1 MNGRDASVFS
11 STTSRSA
18 KGAGRVGHGS
28 NTARLLA
35 LGIAAC
41 SWAARTCDAQIEVD
55 GYITNS
61 GSNNVS
67 VIRTPGNSV
76 VGPIPV
82 GTTPIGAAET
92 PDGRFAYVTNLA
104 DNTVSV
110 IDVATDAVVGSPIQL
125 GPLGIQPGGIAVT
138 PDGSTLYVANRANS
152 NPTGTVSVINVATNT
167 VVASIA
173 VGDQPIGVA
182 VTPDGKFAYVTNSV
196 SNTVSVINVATNS
209 VVGSPIAVGVSPR
222 GVAITPD
229 GKFAYV
235 TNNGTGTVSVI
246 NVATNLVVGSP
257 IGVGSG
263 PLGVAITPNGQF
275 AYVTNSNSNTVS
287 VIDVATNLVVGSP
300 IAVGLAPQGVAV
312 TPGGQF
318 VYVANFGSDT
328 VSIINVT
335 TNTVVSGPIAVGL
348 GPVAFGS
355 FLGPNLIVAQGGPLS
370 IANDAALTPLGFGTF
385 VDFNGGTLQTTG
397 SLITARTISLLA
409 LGGTI
414 DTNGFNSNFSG
425 NIINSGSL
433 TKIGAGTLTLS
444 GNNTY
449 TGGTNILGGVLS
461 VSSDTNLGTGNIKF
475 GNNAELLTTG
485 ATFSS
490 GKAIALGSGGGTLA
504 SATGATATYG
514 GVISGT
520 GPLSIGD
527 GINQGTVVLNAANT
541 YSGGTIVLAGRLQA
555 GSAGG
560 FVNNTAYT
568 VNGGTLDLNNF
579 KLTVS
584 SLNGTGGV
592 VNLGSAALTIN
603 NTGTDIYSGIIQG
616 TGSLTKIGAGTQTLS
631 GSNSYTGGT
640 NILGGVL
647 SVSSDI
653 NLGSGN
659 IGIGNNAELLTTGAT
674 FSSGKAIALG
684 DGGGTL
690 ASATGATATY
700 GGVIS
705 GTGPLSIGDGINQG
719 TVILNAANTY
729 SGGTLL
735 NAGTLV
741 VNNAQALGLGDVV
754 VNGGVLRADPQPIN
768 VRGNY
773 TQNAGGT
780 LQLRLGGSA
789 PGQSDLLNVGGH
801 AALDGTLQLLSLNG
815 FQPKIGD
822 KLTLV
827 LAAGGVSGQ
836 FANVLDPFSTSLI
849 SPELVYFPNS
859 VVLEFA
865 SNFTAFAKT
874 PNELAVAAQ
883 LDRVA
888 FDPRETQLLSFLQNE
903 PIGNLAADFEKIS
916 PDSLSALYE
925 ISFSAANVQAS
936 NLENRFAEIRN
947 GSTGFASSLN
957 ISNSP
962 GAMVEGSNGKAVI
975 EPGKNVLTP
984 SPENK
989 WGVWISGSGEF
1000 VNVSSD
1006 GNGKGYDF
1014 DTGGVSLGL
1023 DYRLTKNLAV
1033 GIAARYA
1040 HTWTNLVG
1048 NGNIDVDS
1056 GGGGLYATFSQD
1068 GFYLNGYAGGTH
1080 NSYDTQRDALGG
1092 GASGSTSGGEFD
1104 GYAGGGY
1111 EFHSGGFSFGPIA
1124 SLEYTYVD
1132 VTWVQ

>member
-1 MNGRDASVFS
+1 M
-11 STTSRSA
+11 
-18 KGAGRVGHGS
+18 
-28 NTARLLA
+28 
-35 LGIAAC
+35 
-41 SWAARTCDAQIEVD
+41 
-55 GYITNS
+55 
-61 GSNNVS
+61 
-67 VIRTPGNSV
+67 
-76 VGPIPV
+76 
-82 GTTPIGAAET
+82 
-92 PDGRFAYVTNLA
+92 
-104 DNTVSV
+104 
-110 IDVATDAVVGSPIQL
+110 
-125 GPLGIQPGGIAVT
+125 
-138 PDGSTLYVANRANS
+138 
-152 NPTGTVSVINVATNT
+152 
-167 VVASIA
+167 
-173 VGDQPIGVA
+173 
-182 VTPDGKFAYVTNSV
+182 
-196 SNTVSVINVATNS
+196 
-209 VVGSPIAVGVSPR
+209 
-222 GVAITPD
+222 
-229 GKFAYV
+229 
-235 TNNGTGTVSVI
+235 
-246 NVATNLVVGSP
+246 
-257 IGVGSG
+257 
-263 PLGVAITPNGQF
+263 
-275 AYVTNSNSNTVS
+275 
-287 VIDVATNLVVGSP
+287 
-300 IAVGLAPQGVAV
+300 GVAV

-328 VSIINVT
+328 VSIINVA

-348 GPVAFGS
+348 NPVAFGS

-461 VSSDTNLGTGNIKF
+461 VSSDTNLGSGNIKF

-490 GKAIALGSGGGTLA
+490 GKAIALGNGGGTLA

-520 GPLSIGD
+520 GSLSIGD

-603 NTGTDIYSGIIQG
+603 NTGTDVYSGIIQG
-616 TGSLTKIGAGTQTLS
+616 TGSLTKIGAGTLTLS
-631 GSNSYTGGT
+631 GNNSYTGGT

-659 IGIGNNAELLTTGAT
+659 IRIGNNAELLTTGAT

-719 TVILNAANTY
+719 SVVLNAANTY

-780 LQLRLGGSA
+780 LQLGLGGSA

-815 FQPKIGD
+815 FQPKIG
-822 KLTLV
+822 
-827 LAAGGVSGQ
+827 VS
-836 FANVLDPFSTSLI
+836 
-849 SPELVYFPNS
+849 
-859 VVLEFA
+859 
-865 SNFTAFAKT
+865 
-874 PNELAVAAQ
+874 
-883 LDRVA
+883 
-888 FDPRETQLLSFLQNE
+888 
-903 PIGNLAADFEKIS
+903 
-916 PDSLSALYE
+916 
-925 ISFSAANVQAS
+925 
-936 NLENRFAEIRN
+936 
-947 GSTGFASSLN
+947 
-957 ISNSP
+957 
-962 GAMVEGSNGKAVI
+962 
-975 EPGKNVLTP
+975 
-984 SPENK
+984 
-989 WGVWISGSGEF
+989 
-1000 VNVSSD
+1000 
-1006 GNGKGYDF
+1006 
-1014 DTGGVSLGL
+1014 
-1023 DYRLTKNLAV
+1023 
-1033 GIAARYA
+1033 
-1040 HTWTNLVG
+1040 
-1048 NGNIDVDS
+1048 
-1056 GGGGLYATFSQD
+1056 
-1068 GFYLNGYAGGTH
+1068 
-1080 NSYDTQRDALGG
+1080 
-1092 GASGSTSGGEFD
+1092 
-1104 GYAGGGY
+1104 
-1111 EFHSGGFSFGPIA
+1111 
-1124 SLEYTYVD
+1124 
-1132 VTWVQ
+1132 